1 MANAVNKEERKE
13 FPGYSEDAFPELFDI
28 RAMLPQPS
36 ILKPGQ
42 QSEQLIKEYFE
53 KVRKQQQIRF

>member
-1 MANAVNKEERKE
+1 MANTVNKEERKE

-36 ILKPGQ
+36 MLKPGQ
-42 QSEQLIKEYFE
+42 QPEKLIKEYFE
-53 KVRKQQQIRF
+53 KVTNESSRS

>member
-1 MANAVNKEERKE
+1 MANTVSEEERKK

-36 ILKPGQ
+36 MLKPGQ
-42 QSEQLIKEYFE
+42 QPEKLIKEYFE
-53 KVRKQQQIRF
+53 KVTNESSRL

>member
-1 MANAVNKEERKE
+1 MANAVNKEKSKE

-36 ILKPGQ
+36 MLKPGQ
-42 QSEQLIKEYFE
+42 QPEQLIKEYFE